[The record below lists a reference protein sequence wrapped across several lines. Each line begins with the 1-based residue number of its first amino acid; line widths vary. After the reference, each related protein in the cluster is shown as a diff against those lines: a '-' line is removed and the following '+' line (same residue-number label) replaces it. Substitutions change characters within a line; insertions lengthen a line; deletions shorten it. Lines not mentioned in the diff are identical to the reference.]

1 MKPLRGA
8 RDGGAGSRPRNVPE
22 TPARKTKGDLNGDG
36 PRTARVGGGRGGA
49 SETVPASPLCPLRPV
64 PVPPALH
71 AVEPCAAGRPGP
83 AVSHRALRL
92 GAVVGGVALWVAL
105 AAAAP
110 GVVAVAVVAAAML
123 ACGQA
128 ALQLSAARP
137 APPRSL
143 SPGEARAGRGG
154 EIGLVSVHVP
164 ICNEPP
170 ALVCRTLSA
179 LARMD
184 GAFEVV
190 VLDNNTADRALWEPV
205 RDHCLRLGRRFR
217 FVHLARLDGAKA
229 GALTECLRRT
239 SPEATHVL
247 TVDADYAVRPDL
259 LARAADALR
268 RAGRRP
274 VGAVQFP
281 QAYANAGGAEGLAL
295 AYRQFFAL
303 AMPAA
308 ERAGAALLTGTL
320 SLIARP
326 ALEAAGGWSAATI
339 TEDADLGARLGA
351 AGYAVVYAPDRVGR
365 GVMPTDLCALRAQRR
380 RWACGNAQTL
390 RARRG
395 GRPALWHQLTFWS
408 SPLAVPAAALAA
420 FAVVGT
426 GGAAGHAAAH
436 VAAFT
441 VAGWLGAR
449 GLVLLGAARADGQ
462 PASVAVR
469 AWLAERGLA
478 WETWTAGWEGALG
491 ARLPFVRTRKD
502 LSSGRARGAGPTLA
516 VAAALALSGVLL
528 ALRGAPVAG
537 ALALVSGGAVGLG
550 LAVLLR
556 ELAAAARSAVPVHA
570 EAAAVLADAR
580 PALAS

>member
-1 MKPLRGA
+1 M
-8 RDGGAGSRPRNVPE
+8 
-22 TPARKTKGDLNGDG
+22 
-36 PRTARVGGGRGGA
+36 
-49 SETVPASPLCPLRPV
+49 
-64 PVPPALH
+64 
-71 AVEPCAAGRPGP
+71 AVEPCSPRRPASRPAAL
-83 AVSHRALRL
+83 AVCAAAAWL
-92 GAVVGGVALWVAL
+92 AL
-105 AAAAP
+105 AAFAP
-110 GVVAVAVVAAAML
+110 AVVAVAVAVTAAL
-123 ACGQA
+123 ALGQV
-128 ALQLSAARP
+128 ALQLGAARATP
-137 APPRSL
+137 LRPEPSGL
-143 SPGEARAGRGG
+143 PGRGG

-170 ALVCRTLSA
+170 GLVCRTLSA

-184 GAFEVV
+184 GAFEVI

-217 FVHLARLDGAKA
+217 FAHVARLDGAKA

-259 LARAADALR
+259 LARAADALA
-268 RAGRRP
+268 RAGGRP

-281 QAYANAGGAEGLAL
+281 QAYANVGGAEGLAL

-308 ERAGAALLTGTL
+308 ARAEAALLTGTL
-320 SLIARP
+320 SLVARR

-339 TEDADLGARLGA
+339 TEDADLGARLVD
-351 AGYAVVYAPDRVGR
+351 AGYDVVYAPDRVGR

-395 GRPALWHQLTFWS
+395 ERRPALWHQLTYWA
-408 SPLAVPAAALAA
+408 SPLAVPAAALVA

-426 GGAAGHAAAH
+426 GGAAGHLAAH
-436 VAAFT
+436 VAALT

-449 GLVLLGAARADGQ
+449 ALVLAAAARADGQ
-462 PASVAVR
+462 PLGVAAR

-502 LSSGRARGAGPTLA
+502 LGSGRARGAGPTLA
-516 VAAALALSGVLL
+516 VAAALAASGALL
-528 ALRGAPVAG
+528 VVRGAPLAG
-537 ALALVSGGAVGLG
+537 ALALASGGAVGLG

-556 ELAAAARSAVPVHA
+556 ELRAAARSAVPVHA
-570 EAAAVLADAR
+570 EAAAVLAGAR

>member
-1 MKPLRGA
+1 MREQARNGA
-8 RDGGAGSRPRNVPE
+8 VGEIHSGTAC
-22 TPARKTKGDLNGDG
+22 AR
-36 PRTARVGGGRGGA
+36 
-49 SETVPASPLCPLRPV
+49 
-64 PVPPALH
+64 PPATPSPPLSPSPVLT
-71 AVEPCAAGRPGP
+71 AVEPCPPRPTRSVFRPAVLAAGAAVWLALAALAP
-83 AVSHRALRL
+83 AAV
-92 GAVVGGVALWVAL
+92 AVVVAL
-105 AAAAP
+105 AA
-110 GVVAVAVVAAAML
+110 GLAAA
-123 ACGQA
+123 QA
-128 ALQLSAARP
+128 WLQLRAAWGRP
-137 APPRSL
+137 APPR
-143 SPGEARAGRGG
+143 PAPPRPVPADGGRGG

-179 LARMD
+179 LAEME

-217 FVHLARLDGAKA
+217 FAHVERLGGAKA

-239 SPEATHVL
+239 DPAATHVL

-259 LARAADALR
+259 LRRAAEAVR
-268 RAGRRP
+268 RSGRP

-281 QAYANAGGAEGLAL
+281 QAYANGGGAEGLAL

-308 ERAGAALLTGTL
+308 ARAEAALLTGTL

-339 TEDADLGARLGA
+339 TEDADLGARLHD

-395 GRPALWHQLTFWS
+395 RGGAALWHQLTYWA
-408 SPLAVPAAALAA
+408 SPLAVPAAALVALAA
-420 FAVVGT
+420 VGA
-426 GGAAGHAAAH
+426 GGAAAGVAAH
-436 VAAFT
+436 VAAWT
-441 VAGWLGAR
+441 LAGGLAAR
-449 GLVLLGAARADGQ
+449 ALVLAAAARADGQ
-462 PASVAVR
+462 PAGVALR

-491 ARLPFVRTRKD
+491 ARLPFVRTSKD
-502 LSSGRARGAGPTLA
+502 LGSGRARGAGPTLA
-516 VAAALALSGVLL
+516 VAAGLVGSGAALVAQGH
-528 ALRGAPVAG
+528 AVAG
-537 ALALVSGGAVGLG
+537 ALAVASGGAVGAG

-556 ELAAAARSAVPVHA
+556 ELAAAARAAVPVHA
-570 EAAAVLADAR
+570 EAAAVRAEAR